1 MLKTKLPIYLA
12 SQSPRRKQL
21 LKQIGIKFKSFS
33 VDLDEIISDDETPIA
48 AVKRLSFEKLELAEK
63 TKSDGILITADTI
76 VVLNKNIIGKPK
88 NNKDAVSI
96 LSELSN
102 NTHFVYTGYAIK
114 NSVTKKII
122 IDYEKTS
129 VTFRELSKKEIKDYV
144 AEGSPMDKAGAYG
157 IQDDYGAV
165 FVSKINGCYYN
176 VVGLPLSKVFESLNK
191 VIWLSDKIK
200 NNIFISI
207 IITVIV
213 YLALSFYGNVNLVFE
228 SLQEYKWKFF
238 PIILL
243 VFYFTF
249 LLKFIKWQYYLKFLD
264 VKVQFT
270 ISFKIFMASLVMCV
284 TPGKIGDLIKSYMLK
299 EVNGTPVNISIPIVF
314 AERVTEFV
322 ALLILVI
329 LGVNIYNQNILILS
343 ISLLSI
349 IILFIILFNSRIAN
363 RVISKLSKSK
373 KLEKYKE
380 PLSLTLSNSKSLL
393 QPKPFLLMVLFSL
406 FIWIVESFGFYFIL
420 AQFNIDISI
429 IWTFFAY
436 LFSMFIGSVSMLPAG
451 LGVTDGSL
459 TYLLTQNGLSKE
471 IAVSAT
477 LIVRI
482 ATLWFALIIGI
493 IGMFGFNKISK
504 NKTKK

>member
-1 MLKTKLPIYLA
+1 M
-12 SQSPRRKQL
+12 
-21 LKQIGIKFKSFS
+21 
-33 VDLDEIISDDETPIA
+33 
-48 AVKRLSFEKLELAEK
+48 
-63 TKSDGILITADTI
+63 
-76 VVLNKNIIGKPK
+76 
-88 NNKDAVSI
+88 
-96 LSELSN
+96 
-102 NTHFVYTGYAIK
+102 
-114 NSVTKKII
+114 
-122 IDYEKTS
+122 
-129 VTFRELSKKEIKDYV
+129 
-144 AEGSPMDKAGAYG
+144 
-157 IQDDYGAV
+157 
-165 FVSKINGCYYN
+165 
-176 VVGLPLSKVFESLNK
+176 
-191 VIWLSDKIK
+191 SDKIK

-207 IITVIV
+207 IFTVIV
-213 YLALSFYGNVNLVFE
+213 YLALSFYGNVNLVLE
-228 SLQEYKWKFF
+228 SLQEFKWKYF

-243 VFYFTF
+243 VFFFTF

-264 VKVQFT
+264 VKVQFI
-270 ISFKIFMASLVMCV
+270 ISFKIFMASLVMSV

-349 IILFIILFNSRIAN
+349 IVLFIILFNSRITN
-363 RVISKLSKSK
+363 SIISKLSKSK
-373 KLEKYKE
+373 KLEKYIE

-406 FIWIVESFGFYFIL
+406 FIWIIESFGFYLIL

-436 LFSMFIGSVSMLPAG
+436 LFSVFIGSVSMLPAG

-459 TYLLTQNGLSKE
+459 TYLITQNGFSKE

-493 IGMFGFNKISK
+493 IGMFGFDKISK